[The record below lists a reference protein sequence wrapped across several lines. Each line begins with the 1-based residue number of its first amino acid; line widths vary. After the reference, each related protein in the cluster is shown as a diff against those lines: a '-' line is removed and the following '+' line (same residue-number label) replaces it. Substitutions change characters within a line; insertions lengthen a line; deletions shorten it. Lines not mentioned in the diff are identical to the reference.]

1 MEAASFL
8 LFPFSLS
15 ALSLHAV
22 NYLNTAYLTITLAIP
37 FETIHALQR
46 RFISSNMRWNA
57 FIVFNCIAR
66 VLVINSN
73 LQLFVFLQSKK
84 KYTIVVKSKHLF
96 LIGRHWDTLLLHARI
111 WKRRLYLTSTVRD
124 IQRRQP
130 IIYQLNDSYGCMIP
144 YVFFDMLSHSLL
156 MIVIF
161 RKRHKKRES
170 CITW

>member
-1 MEAASFL
+1 MLTVKMETTSFL

-22 NYLNTAYLTITLAIP
+22 NYLNTAYLTITLAVP
-37 FETIHALQR
+37 SETIHALQR

-96 LIGRHWDTLLLHARI
+96 SDWSTLGHVIVTRQNMKKAPLFDFYSTWHS
-111 WKRRLYLTSTVRD
+111 KETTDYLS
-124 IQRRQP
+124 I
-130 IIYQLNDSYGCMIP
+130 
-144 YVFFDMLSHSLL
+144 
-156 MIVIF
+156 
-161 RKRHKKRES
+161 K
-170 CITW
+170 W